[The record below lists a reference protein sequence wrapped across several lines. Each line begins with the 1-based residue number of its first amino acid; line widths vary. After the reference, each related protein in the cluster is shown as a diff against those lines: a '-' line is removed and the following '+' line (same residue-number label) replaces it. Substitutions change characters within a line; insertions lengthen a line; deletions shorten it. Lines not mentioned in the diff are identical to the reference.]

1 MAIQVQQES
10 FSTKSRFVTP
20 TYVDKDGVT
29 YLTSSDKPFPVI
41 DVNHLRLHEG
51 RAFYVY
57 KTFKKGSPLA
67 VNGNL
72 DIALAWPDGYAPHCV
87 FTYESGGSSEFYIY
101 ENPTTSGG
109 TAMTVH
115 RRNRVLTTT
124 SAAAAVHTPTVTSVG
139 TEIFGE
145 FISSGAG
152 GTGIGGRGLTPEFV
166 LKPLTTYLFR
176 LTNVNSQ
183 SNEAE
188 LMLDWYE

>member
-1 MAIQVQQES
+1 
-10 FSTKSRFVTP
+10 
-20 TYVDKDGVT
+20 
-29 YLTSSDKPFPVI
+29 
-41 DVNHLRLHEG
+41 
-51 RAFYVY
+51 
-57 KTFKKGSPLA
+57 
-67 VNGNL
+67 
-72 DIALAWPDGYAPHCV
+72 
-87 FTYESGGSSEFYIY
+87 
-101 ENPTTSGG
+101 
-109 TAMTVH
+109 MTVH

-188 LMLDWYE
+188 LILDWYE